1 MHLKNYAASG
11 AELVIGEG
19 RFVAPKTLEA
29 RLPDG
34 TTRVFAGDRVY
45 LNVGTRA
52 AIPDVPGLA
61 QSRSNQVEVQRLA
74 VHARIALVN
83 GQKDEGLRY
92 MRMSADLEDSMEK
105 HIVTPSPVVPAR
117 ELLGEML
124 LEVGQ
129 PAEALQAFESAAKRE
144 PNRLRGIY
152 DSARAAT
159 LSGDRDMAGT
169 YHARLSALA
178 GNGDGA
184 RSELQ
189 QAKSYLAQP

>member
-61 QSRSNQVEVQRLA
+61 QS
-74 VHARIALVN
+74 
-83 GQKDEGLRY
+83 
-92 MRMSADLEDSMEK
+92 
-105 HIVTPSPVVPAR
+105 
-117 ELLGEML
+117 
-124 LEVGQ
+124 Q
-129 PAEALQAFESAAKRE
+129 PLTHVEAL
-144 PNRLRGIY
+144 
-152 DSARAAT
+152 
-159 LSGDRDMAGT
+159 
-169 YHARLSALA
+169 
-178 GNGDGA
+178 
-184 RSELQ
+184 ELGYVPEHLIVLGGGYVSLEF
-189 QAKSYLAQP
+189 AWRCSRTR